1 MISTHDRVCYNTITS
16 KTFNLHI
23 VLEEKRLPNEV
34 AVITITGKVT
44 EMCLTTRTEDLEM
57 QLYLKYS
64 RPET

>member
-57 QLYLKYS
+57 
-64 RPET
+64 